1 MSEVDGAN
9 DAAGAHA
16 GLTRTRR
23 SARLAQALGRGP
35 QDSLARRLLP
45 LVALALLLGLA
56 AALWWA
62 RTPPVARVAAP
73 VVQAR
78 PIGLPKFID
87 PAAAAARAPA
97 GAADGS
103 WRKDVLGSARDLR
116 AVIDSALASTDPQSR
131 RHAATAWR
139 ACFPLFNAPQGQTRS
154 VAAAMAAAMAGLPAA
169 QRPQRAP
176 ALQDLHARCN
186 SLLALRDDELA
197 ALGAIINRGMRDET
211 LVPAGPAVLAAFKRG
226 DSETARALL
235 RQTLRARDPAALY
248 SLMGLAS
255 QLSGERPDAAA
266 IDLALLRVACDNGL
280 NCERTSLAA
289 LVLCAGEGHCDGDLY
304 ERWSRRSGTV
314 NEAAVEP
321 WIALWRKALVDGE
334 FPLALPAR

>member
-1 MSEVDGAN
+1 M
-9 DAAGAHA
+9 
-16 GLTRTRR
+16 LTHGRR

-35 QDSLARRLLP
+35 QDSPARRLLP
-45 LVALALLLGLA
+45 LAALALLLGLA
-56 AALWWA
+56 AALWGA
-62 RTPPVARVAAP
+62 RTPPAARVAAP
-73 VVQAR
+73 VADAR

-103 WRKDVLGSARDLR
+103 WRKDVLGGARDLR
-116 AVIDSALASTDPQSR
+116 TVIDSALASTDPQLR

-139 ACFPLFNAPQGQTRS
+139 ACFPLFNAPQGQTRG
-154 VAAAMAAAMAGLPAA
+154 VAAAMAGVPAA

-211 LVPAGPAVLAAFKRG
+211 LVPAGPAVLAAFQRG
-226 DSETARALL
+226 DGETARTLL

-248 SLMGLAS
+248 SLVGLAS
-255 QLSGERPDAAA
+255 QLGGERPDAAA

-280 NCERTSLAA
+280 NCERTSLVA
-289 LVLCAGEGHCDGDLY
+289 LALCAGEGHCDGDLY

-321 WIALWRKALVDGE
+321 WIALWRKALADGE